1 MVNTKSIILLNK
13 VLFLESD
20 RKQIKDKNKSETV
33 LYFILEPASGE
44 LLPVIR
50 GAVRQES

>member
-1 MVNTKSIILLNK
+1 MVNTKSIILSNK

-33 LYFILEPASGE
+33 LYFILEAVSGE
-44 LLPVIR
+44 LPVMR